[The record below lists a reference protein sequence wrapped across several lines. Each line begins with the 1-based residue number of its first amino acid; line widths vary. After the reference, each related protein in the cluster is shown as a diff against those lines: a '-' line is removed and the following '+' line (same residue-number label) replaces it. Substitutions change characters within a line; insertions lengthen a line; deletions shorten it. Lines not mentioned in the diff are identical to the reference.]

1 MALLLPNQ
9 QHDPSAYN
17 DVINGSNIN
26 GNNAM
31 VNQTNGAGAGGP
43 SEQVHPFYK
52 STLLPEFPKLPN
64 KKTPKN

>member
-1 MALLLPNQ
+1 MALLMPSQ

-17 DVINGSNIN
+17 GVINGSNIN
-26 GNNAM
+26 SNNAM
-31 VNQTNGAGAGGP
+31 VNQTNGGGP

-64 KKTPKN
+64 KKKHLKIS